1 MDDQLHLLT
10 GAYALNALDD
20 DERRRFER
28 ALPFGHPVA
37 EEARELSETAA
48 LLAAGATPVAPPAGL
63 KARLMAQ
70 VAVTPQLEVVPQPE
84 VAPQL
89 EVVPQPEAESPANRA
104 AESAGEVSP
113 AEVSPEEV
121 SRAELW
127 PAEGAHHD
135 GVPAESASADRP
147 TRPLAGVESERFGE
161 RRRRAFSVGSRW
173 LAAAAA
179 VLLVAAGGAGLW
191 GLRAQQ
197 QRDDAVRELAA
208 AQSGRSAVMDRIL
221 SAPDAKIEE
230 VAVPG
235 GATMLIAHSKEA
247 QLAGVVTIGMSPA
260 PQGKDYELWLIDAGG
275 TAKAAGLVAA
285 GDGSTWNELSGGI
298 DGASYLGVTV
308 EPKGGSHQPTT
319 KPILLESLA

>member
-20 DERRRFER
+20 DERHRFER

-48 LLAAGATPVAPPAGL
+48 LLAAGATPVAPPPGL

-70 VAVTPQLEVVPQPE
+70 VAVTPQLEVAPQPE
-84 VAPQL
+84 VAPRL
-89 EVVPQPEAESPANRA
+89 EVVPQPEAESPASRPA
-104 AESAGEVSP
+104 GSATEVSREEVSP
-113 AEVSPEEV
+113 VETA
-121 SRAELW
+121 
-127 PAEGAHHD
+127 PAEG
-135 GVPAESASADRP
+135 PAG
-147 TRPLAGVESERFGE
+147 PLASVESGRFGE

-197 QRDDAVRELAA
+197 QRDDAVRALAA

-221 SAPDAKIEE
+221 SAPDAKIQE

-247 QLAGVVTIGMSPA
+247 QLAGVVTIGMSAA
-260 PQGKDYELWLIDAGG
+260 PQDKDYELWLIDAGG

-308 EPKGGSHQPTT
+308 EPKGGSRQPTT
-319 KPILLESLA
+319 KPILLQSLA